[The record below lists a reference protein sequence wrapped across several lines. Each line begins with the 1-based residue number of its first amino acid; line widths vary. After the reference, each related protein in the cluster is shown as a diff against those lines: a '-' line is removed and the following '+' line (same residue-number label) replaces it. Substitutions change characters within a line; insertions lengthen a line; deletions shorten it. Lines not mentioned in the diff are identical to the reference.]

1 MSATGKHVVSS
12 HGLRLHL
19 PGELVEDGREKAT
32 YDLESGGLRA
42 DPMDLVVLST
52 PSACSVHDAW
62 FSCGR
67 GMLPLRDW

>member
-1 MSATGKHVVSS
+1 MAETSSSTVNRTSSGNLHCCSCVSATGKHVVSS

-42 DPMDLVVLST
+42 DPMDLVCFL
-52 PSACSVHDAW
+52 
-62 FSCGR
+62 
-67 GMLPLRDW
+67 